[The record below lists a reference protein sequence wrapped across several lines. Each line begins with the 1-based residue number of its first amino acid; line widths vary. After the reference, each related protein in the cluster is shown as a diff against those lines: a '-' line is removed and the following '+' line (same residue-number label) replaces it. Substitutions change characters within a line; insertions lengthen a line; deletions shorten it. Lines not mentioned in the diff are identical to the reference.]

1 MIRRKQTLFY
11 IIGIAVAFFVIGI
24 IVFALRQKGR
34 QNPVNDNT
42 SELQITEENTVIDTE
57 DKEAGNNLY
66 EDYESVNKYSE
77 LQELINQIRVETN

>member
-11 IIGIAVAFFVIGI
+11 IIGIVVVFFVIGI
-24 IVFALRQKGR
+24 IVFVLRQKGR

-57 DKEAGNNLY
+57 DKETGNNLH